1 MTKQSIIHELN
12 EKAISDNYLYRL
24 LEKIQYKYG
33 VELLSENAISLT
45 DREFLNVLRFADI
58 LSRSN
63 LALNRN
69 IALKIVSTLYDFY
82 KENEVYQ
89 LFAQNVMVKLGN
101 FPSLTLLEK
110 NGLQF
115 DNREIEVERMIKQI
129 FQRTSVENKFFTDTQ
144 YEAFHEIIDSNHY
157 SFSAGTSFGKSFL
170 FSEFVNW
177 IIEEKNGSE
186 NIAFLVPT
194 RALITQV
201 VEDIR
206 KTLRNEEY
214 KIVSNPDIPALFRHN
229 KFIFVFTP
237 ERLVSYF
244 AGSTNPNISTM
255 IVDEAHN
262 TISDDER
269 SPIFYHAIT
278 LAEQKS
284 VKLYFASP
292 NVPNPEIFLELVG
305 NSLEESKQ
313 ITEVN
318 VVQNK
323 FYVDFEANKVQCFYD
338 FLPTKKFDEFDS
350 KFNNLEKLIIN
361 MTQESQ
367 SIIYCNSVHNTVSR
381 AQIFSKNI
389 SKSSNK
395 TLIDLSNYI
404 RETIHGDYYLADLVE
419 KGIAYHFGALPQ
431 EIRKR
436 IEETFKQGIIKFLF
450 TTSTLLQGV
459 NLPAK
464 NLFILSDKIGKA
476 NLKELDFWNL
486 AGRAGRLSKELY
498 GNLFVIRVDG
508 TSTSHRLLEFDE
520 LPKIESKVLSGKA
533 NFYKNIGNVLENKEM
548 TNKSMSAKN
557 KREIADYAT
566 ILAYQ
571 RKKNISSQLVDKF
584 IQKNNKSSEI
594 FKKISEIDVPKDIL
608 MVSTTIKPKY
618 QEYVY
623 KEQEKLIF
631 QAKYDANT
639 CRKILEMLSKKYN
652 WAEEEDKRYLGNKK
666 RLGYY
671 SVIMSEWI
679 QSKPLNLMIYSTIRY
694 HEKNKVLIPINNN
707 PSNLEPFSIYKATHI
722 NHVINELLK
731 DVENIIRFKVKNY
744 VMNYLKLTEQDEGE
758 WQNYLEYGT
767 NDNTVIELQKIGFDR
782 QVSLELINYQDES
795 FQFNASGEIIKIDKK
810 IILSKEISKEACY
823 QINMLL

>member
-350 KFNNLEKLIIN
+350 KFNNLEKLII
-361 MTQESQ
+361 
-367 SIIYCNSVHNTVSR
+367 
-381 AQIFSKNI
+381 
-389 SKSSNK
+389 
-395 TLIDLSNYI
+395 
-404 RETIHGDYYLADLVE
+404 
-419 KGIAYHFGALPQ
+419 
-431 EIRKR
+431 
-436 IEETFKQGIIKFLF
+436 
-450 TTSTLLQGV
+450 
-459 NLPAK
+459 
-464 NLFILSDKIGKA
+464 
-476 NLKELDFWNL
+476 
-486 AGRAGRLSKELY
+486 
-498 GNLFVIRVDG
+498 
-508 TSTSHRLLEFDE
+508 
-520 LPKIESKVLSGKA
+520 
-533 NFYKNIGNVLENKEM
+533 
-548 TNKSMSAKN
+548 
-557 KREIADYAT
+557 
-566 ILAYQ
+566 
-571 RKKNISSQLVDKF
+571 
-584 IQKNNKSSEI
+584 
-594 FKKISEIDVPKDIL
+594 
-608 MVSTTIKPKY
+608 
-618 QEYVY
+618 
-623 KEQEKLIF
+623 
-631 QAKYDANT
+631 
-639 CRKILEMLSKKYN
+639 
-652 WAEEEDKRYLGNKK
+652 
-666 RLGYY
+666 
-671 SVIMSEWI
+671 
-679 QSKPLNLMIYSTIRY
+679 
-694 HEKNKVLIPINNN
+694 
-707 PSNLEPFSIYKATHI
+707 
-722 NHVINELLK
+722 
-731 DVENIIRFKVKNY
+731 
-744 VMNYLKLTEQDEGE
+744 
-758 WQNYLEYGT
+758 
-767 NDNTVIELQKIGFDR
+767 
-782 QVSLELINYQDES
+782 
-795 FQFNASGEIIKIDKK
+795 
-810 IILSKEISKEACY
+810 
-823 QINMLL
+823 

>member
-82 KENEVYQ
+82 KENVVYQ

-115 DNREIEVERMIKQI
+115 DNREIEVDRMIKQI
-129 FQRTSVENKFFTDTQ
+129 FQRTSVENQFFTDTQ
-144 YEAFHEIIDSNHY
+144 YEAFHELIDSNHY

-201 VEDIR
+201 IEDIR
-206 KTLRNEEY
+206 KTIHNEEY
-214 KIVSNPDIPALFRHN
+214 KIVGNPDIPALFRHN

-244 AGSTNPNISTM
+244 AESNNPNISTM

-305 NSLEESKQ
+305 NSIEESKQ

-323 FYVDFEANKVQCFYD
+323 FYVDFVTRKVRCYYD
-338 FLPTKKFDEFDS
+338 FLQTKKFDEFDS
-350 KFNNLEKLIIN
+350 KYDSLEKLIIN

-381 AQIFSKNI
+381 AQVFSKSVN
-389 SKSSNK
+389 KSRNK
-395 TLIDLSNYI
+395 ALIELSNYI

-431 EIRKR
+431 EIRKN
-436 IEETFKQGIIKFLF
+436 IEEAFKQGLIRFLF

-464 NLFILSDKIGKA
+464 NLFILSDKIGKS

-498 GNLFVIRVDG
+498 GNLFVVRMEG
-508 TSTSHRLLEFDE
+508 TSTSHRLLEFE
-520 LPKIESKVLSGKA
+520 GLPKIESKVLSGKA

-548 TNKSMSAKN
+548 TNKSMPAKN

-566 ILAYQ
+566 ILTYQ
-571 RKKNISSQLVDKF
+571 RKKNVSSQLVDKF
-584 IQKNNKSSEI
+584 IQKNNKSGEI
-594 FKKISEIDVPKDIL
+594 FKKISEIDIPRDIL
-608 MVSTTIKPKY
+608 MVSTTIKPRY
-618 QEYVY
+618 QESIYR
-623 KEQEKLIF
+623 EQNSFIF
-631 QAKYDANT
+631 KDKYDANT
-639 CRKILEMLSKKYN
+639 CWEILEMLSKKYN
-652 WAEEEDKRYLGNKK
+652 WNEEEDKRYLGNQK

-679 QSKPLNLMIYSTIRY
+679 QSKPLNLMIKSTIRY
-694 HEKNKVLIPINNN
+694 HEKNRVAIPIDNN
-707 PSNLEPFSIYKATHI
+707 PYNLEPFSINKANHI

-731 DVENIIRFKVKNY
+731 DVENIVRFKVKNY
-744 VMNYLKLTEQDEGE
+744 VMNYLNLTGQVEGE
-758 WQNYLEYGT
+758 WRNYLEYGT

-782 QVSLELINYQDES
+782 QVSLELINYQDEC
-795 FQFNASGEIIKIDKK
+795 FKFNSSGEIVQIDKK
-810 IILSKEISKEACY
+810 IILSKEISKEACH
-823 QINMLL
+823 QINILL